1 MKNIYVRLPC
11 IKFERQAIV
20 NELSDE
26 EGGGVRERKIFFKT
40 INNYFKVSSASQD
53 YLAKLCCRFFLP
65 KITISTYILEQQ

>member
-26 EGGGVRERKIFFKT
+26 EGGCEGEENFF
-40 INNYFKVSSASQD
+40 
-53 YLAKLCCRFFLP
+53 
-65 KITISTYILEQQ
+65 